1 MSTAVEAEVV
11 NENRAVVLHEGQQVQ
26 AAGLW
31 GTDNPTEVVAR
42 AATVASA
49 LRDVIVRQKLVS
61 NIQGKDYPRCEAW
74 TLLGT
79 MLGVFPVLC
88 WTRKLE
94 NGWEAR
100 VEAKTKDG
108 SIVGAAEAQCL
119 NTERN
124 WGNRDDFALR
134 SMAQTRA
141 TAKALRMP
149 LGFVMSLS
157 GFEATPAEEMTAGA
171 TQKSEQQTPKA
182 RQQPETEPED
192 DQLSFESASPPKSP
206 QDAPKAAATPSAP
219 KTSAPP
225 KPAPAAGVI
234 GATEEQ
240 KARMIAI
247 LDGEPEARLRA
258 TLYFIEIGALLP
270 NEALESLP
278 LRFVPRMASQMRELG
293 ERIAT
298 LANHGRAEKCVWFFD
313 HLGAAPKASETSA
326 GPGKT
331 RASGVPE
338 GAPPSSA
345 KPASKDPEWWRD
357 VIIPVPNK
365 GQKRDDYLR
374 NPQKIGALYEMRHG
388 NDEESQAARQRL
400 FGFLNHFEPKGWTK
414 RSGEQMPPSA
424 ADLKFRDAL
433 DALAAHMERN
443 GEKL

>member
-11 NENRAVVLHEGQQVQ
+11 NENRAVVLHEGAGQPVQ

-42 AATVASA
+42 AAAVATA

-61 NIQGKDYPRCEAW
+61 NIQGRDYPRCEAW

-94 NGWEAR
+94 DGWEAR

-108 SIVGAAEAQCL
+108 SVVGAAEAQCL
-119 NTERN
+119 SSERN

-157 GFEATPAEEMTAGA
+157 GFEVTPAEEMTHGA
-171 TQKSEQQTPKA
+171 TQRGPQPKHA
-182 RQQPETEPED
+182 EPEED
-192 DQLSFESASPPKSP
+192 NLDFEGATPAKSP
-206 QDAPKAAATPSAP
+206 QDAPKGNTPHSAP
-219 KTSAPP
+219 KSAPQP
-225 KPAPAAGVI
+225 KPAAAPAAI

-240 KARMIAI
+240 KAKLIAACDAEK
-247 LDGEPEARLRA
+247 DGNWRA
-258 TLYFIEIGALLP
+258 TTYFIEIGALMP
-270 NEALESLP
+270 NEGLSDLP
-278 LRFVPRMASQMRELG
+278 LRFVPRLASQMRELG
-293 ERIAT
+293 QRIADFHQT
-298 LANHGRAEKCVWFFD
+298 GKPEKCVWFFD